1 MAASQLVGRTGTVT
15 MSIPGGEL
23 LGEIEL
29 PLAGGTE
36 RFLARAAALLRAE
49 DLDASPA
56 SVIEAA
62 RLADMLAGL
71 RGRARPPAR
80 ARRHADRATATA
92 RSGRSPFPAPY
103 ATGSSLPR
111 ARRTHP

>member
-36 RFLARAAALLRAE
+36 RFLARAAAPIG
-49 DLDASPA
+49 LDAPVL
-56 SVIEAA
+56 VIAE
-62 RLADMLAGL
+62 
-71 RGRARPPAR
+71 
-80 ARRHADRATATA
+80 
-92 RSGRSPFPAPY
+92 RSGRVVDVEPWVPVPDTAN
-103 ATGSSLPR
+103 
-111 ARRTHP
+111 RTM